1 MQVQLQLLEVELINF
16 TIEKELY
23 EKERELTSLVDHR
36 PIISAGHSINQNFIE
51 FTINVQICKNGKV
64 CSITTFSRFVVFF
77 ENENFNM
84 LENIKDENVADIL
97 ANLGV
102 IANAHL
108 MGVFRIKSSET
119 EFDEYIIPV
128 RSHSE
133 MHSMFADYNY

>member
-1 MQVQLQLLEVELINF
+1 MQVQLQLLEVELISF

-23 EKERELTSLVDHR
+23 EKECELTSLVDHR

-51 FTINVQICKNGKV
+51 FTINVKICKNGKV

-77 ENENFNM
+77 EDKNFNM

-108 MGVFRIKSSET
+108 MGIFRIKSSET
-119 EFDEYIIPV
+119 DFDEYIIPV
-128 RSHSE
+128 RSHTE
-133 MHSMFADYNY
+133 MKSMFVGYDY

>member
-1 MQVQLQLLEVELINF
+1 MQVQLQLLEVELIDF
-16 TIEKELY
+16 IIERELY
-23 EKERELTSLVDHR
+23 EKDCESTSLVDHR
-36 PIISAGHSINQNFIE
+36 PIISPGHSINQNFIE
-51 FTINVQICKNGKV
+51 FTINVKIFKNSKV

-77 ENENFNM
+77 EDKNFNM

-108 MGVFRIKSSET
+108 MGIFRIESSKT

-128 RSHSE
+128 RSNTE
-133 MHSMFADYNY
+133 MKSMFVDYHY

>member
-1 MQVQLQLLEVELINF
+1 MQVQLQLLEVELISF
-16 TIEKELY
+16 TIEKKQY

-36 PIISAGHSINQNFIE
+36 PVISGGHSINQNFIE
-51 FTINVQICKNGKV
+51 FTINVEICKNGNI

-77 ENENFNM
+77 EDKNFNM

-108 MGVFRIKSSET
+108 MGVFRIKSSKT
-119 EFDEYIIPV
+119 DFDEYIIPV
-128 RSHSE
+128 RSHTE
-133 MHSMFADYNY
+133 MKSMFIDYHY

>member
-1 MQVQLQLLEVELINF
+1 MQVQLQLLEVELIDF
-16 TIEKELY
+16 IIERELY
-23 EKERELTSLVDHR
+23 EKDCESTRLVDHR
-36 PIISAGHSINQNFIE
+36 PIISPGHSINQNFSE
-51 FTINVQICKNGKV
+51 FTINVKIFKNSKV

-77 ENENFNM
+77 EDKNFNM

-108 MGVFRIKSSET
+108 MGIFRIESSKT

-128 RSHSE
+128 RSHTE
-133 MHSMFADYNY
+133 MKSMFVDYHY